1 MKPVQNLFTPRRV
14 PARYERGASSF
25 PPTRGTTGRPC
36 RARHTGFK
44 AVSTGR
50 GTTSEQDNHIPSP
63 LMGEESKVRVNKT
76 TPAPSRHCGLDPQS
90 TGWPCRSRHTG
101 FKAVS
106 TGRGTTNK
114 TTPTPSRHCGLDP
127 QSRGV
132 AGDAGEQV
140 QNNQPIPL
148 SLDGRGIK
156 GEGENDAPTPS
167 RHCGLDPQSTGRD
180 TTNKATKHHLTKIG

>member
-50 GTTSEQDNHIPSP
+50 GTT
-63 LMGEESKVRVNKT
+63 NKT
-76 TPAPSRHCGLDPQS
+76 TPTPSRHCGLDPQS
-90 TGWPCRSRHTG
+90 TGWPCRPRHTG

-106 TGRGTTNK
+106 TGRGTTDK

-127 QSRGV
+127 QSTEWPCR
-132 AGDAGEQV
+132 
-140 QNNQPIPL
+140 P
-148 SLDGRGIK
+148 
-156 GEGENDAPTPS
+156 
-167 RHCGLDPQSTGRD
+167 RHTGFKAVSTGRD